1 MSLVILFRGC
11 RNCCIFYVLIYLLY
25 TWYIQLI
32 DKKILHYQP
41 VRWGCYDINISG
53 LITPYQPLYSVMG
66 HSLVALL
73 YICSMNAFFSF
84 DLFIVYIPECKQQL

>member
-73 YICSMNAFFSF
+73 YICSMNALFSF